1 MGYTDKEL
9 RDATQIAYMDLSYG
23 YNYLVEIK
31 NEKPPFSIKQIINS
45 TKDIEMRANLE
56 DKIKK
61 GDISID
67 LNSWKITA
75 IHDTNDANG
84 FYGCIIETSNNEAI
98 VAFRGSEEPNINN
111 QLKLDWI
118 DADIGLLN
126 STKTLQHEI
135 VDKFIAEIKNN
146 GYLNKYTYVAST
158 GHSLGGNLSDY
169 FTIKAAND
177 FSDKIKQS
185 VNFDGPGFSKEFLES
200 NKKEIDAVSGI
211 MKHYQWSAV
220 GNLLFPVPGVEFV
233 TTDIKDYSD
242 TSKYLQDKFKEYS
255 YNLISRHDTRSLE
268 YDEHGN
274 VVNGKMDK
282 LAWFMGKLSKL
293 IDRMPSAI
301 GNSMKKDLEYFL
313 LHGEEIKS
321 LFVDDKKL
329 TTLGKEMVAAAAIA
343 VLSNPIGTVAIAAKV
358 IVTST
363 AVILGAVG
371 LECLIEYIESTVEKV
386 GELVAET
393 KKMVAKKFEEF
404 KEALKKEVSKI
415 KDLAKYAIT
424 LITNKVAR
432 DKLVNEVAGKIR
444 DYSAGILEELE
455 KAYSLIIS
463 EEFFDMRIW
472 NKKYLQEKWYGR
484 LLLSPIQAV
493 AFSLAGS
500 VLEAGIGFI
509 NKVTGVFEEVQEL
522 DDSFAKFLNT
532 KTDELNAVADLLD

>member
-9 RDATQIAYMDLSYG
+9 RDATQIAYMDLSDG

-31 NEKPPFSIKQIINS
+31 NEKPPFSIRQIINS
-45 TKDIEMRANLE
+45 TKDIKIQANLE
-56 DKIKK
+56 DKIKE

-67 LNSWKITA
+67 LDSWKITQ
-75 IHDTNDANG
+75 IHDTNDDNG

-146 GYLNKYTYVAST
+146 GYLDKYTYVAST

-282 LAWFMGKLSKL
+282 LAWFMGKISKL

-313 LHGEEIKS
+313 LRGEEIKS

-329 TTLGKEMVAAAAIA
+329 TTIGKEMVAAAAIA
-343 VLSNPIGTVAIAAKV
+343 VLSNPIGTLTIAAKV
-358 IVTST
+358 IATST
-363 AVILGAVG
+363 AVILASVG
-371 LECLIEYIESTVEKV
+371 LECLVEYIESTAEKV
-386 GELVAET
+386 GELVAEA
-393 KKMVAKKFEEF
+393 KKIVAKKFEEF
-404 KEALKKEVSKI
+404 KDFLKKEVSKI

-424 LITNKVAR
+424 LLTNKAAR

-444 DYSAGILEELE
+444 DYSAGILEELK

-500 VLEAGIGFI
+500 VLDAGIGFL

-532 KTDELNAVADLLD
+532 KADELNAVAELLD

>member
-9 RDATQIAYMDLSYG
+9 RDATQIAYMDLSDG

-31 NEKPPFSIKQIINS
+31 NEKPPFSIRQIINS
-45 TKDIEMRANLE
+45 TKDIKIQANLE
-56 DKIKK
+56 DKIKE

-67 LNSWKITA
+67 LDSWKITQ
-75 IHDTNDANG
+75 IHDTNDDNG

-146 GYLNKYTYVAST
+146 GYLDKYTYVAST

-282 LAWFMGKLSKL
+282 LAWFMGKISKL

-313 LHGEEIKS
+313 LRGEEIKS

-329 TTLGKEMVAAAAIA
+329 TTIGKEMVAAAAIA
-343 VLSNPIGTVAIAAKV
+343 VLSNPIGTLTIAAKV
-358 IVTST
+358 IATST
-363 AVILGAVG
+363 AVILASVG
-371 LECLIEYIESTVEKV
+371 LECLVEYIESTAEKV
-386 GELVAET
+386 GELVAEA
-393 KKMVAKKFEEF
+393 KKIVAKKFEEF
-404 KEALKKEVSKI
+404 KDFLKKEVSKI

-424 LITNKVAR
+424 LITNKAAR

-444 DYSAGILEELE
+444 DYSAGILEELK

-500 VLEAGIGFI
+500 VLDAGIGFL

-532 KTDELNAVADLLD
+532 KADELNAVAELLD